1 MAALP
6 IRHEEFTFIDFGSGK
21 GKVLLLASELPF
33 KAIVGIEFS
42 KDLYEVAQQNVARH
56 KTLTQASSPI
66 DCLLLDATLYDIPLG
81 PKVCYF
87 FNPYHEPV
95 MTKVVRRLEASL
107 IASPSPTFILYYR
120 PALQHIFRDSK
131 YFRELR
137 VKQEYAIYQSTLGA
151 V

>member
-1 MAALP
+1 MAALS

-42 KDLYEVAQQNVARH
+42 KDLHEVAQQNVARY
-56 KTLTQASSPI
+56 KSLTQASSPI
-66 DCLLLDATLYDIPLG
+66 DCRLLDATLYDIPLG
-81 PKVCYF
+81 PKVCFF
-87 FNPYHEPV
+87 FNPFHEPV
-95 MTKVVRRLEASL
+95 MTQVVRRLEASL
-107 IASPSPTFILYYR
+107 VAAPSPTFVLYYR
-120 PALQHIFRDSK
+120 PFLQHIFRDSK
-131 YFRELR
+131 CFRELR

>member
-42 KDLYEVAQQNVARH
+42 KDLHQVAQQNLARY
-56 KTLTQASSPI
+56 KSPTQACTRI
-66 DCLLLDATLYDIPLG
+66 DCLLLDATLYEVPLG
-81 PKVCYF
+81 PKVCFF
-87 FNPYHEPV
+87 FNPFHEPV
-95 MTKVVRRLEASL
+95 MAQVVRRLDASL
-107 IASPSPTFILYYR
+107 IAAPSPTFILYYR

-131 YFRELR
+131 CFRELR
-137 VKQEYAIYQSTLGA
+137 VKQEYAIYQSTPGA
-151 V
+151 I